1 MKDRLALTGWVL
13 VFFLIVGLAVGG
25 IGFGIVSA
33 THVETRTCH
42 VTDKDRAAGRDGH
55 SDMRVYTDDC
65 GVLHVGDSLL
75 SWHFNSA
82 DTYES
87 IEPGHTYRVT
97 TRGFRIPFLSMF
109 PNVVDAQEVGR

>member
-1 MKDRLALTGWVL
+1 MRYMFTAL
-13 VFFLIVGLAVGG
+13 FACIFIAA
-25 IGFGIVSA
+25 IGFNVVNA

-42 VTDKDRAAGRDGH
+42 VTDKDRASGYKGK
-55 SDMRVYTDDC
+55 SDMRVYTTDC

-87 IEPGHTYRVT
+87 IHKGETYTVT

-109 PNVVDAQEVGR
+109 PNVVDAQPVTR